1 MDPCNLLV
9 AEILLAK
16 FSDFILSLSASISPG
31 HIWDYDI
38 AHCENRAINGHV
50 TTLCNL
56 IGRSYAL
63 PGDKRKC
70 LHSPDSFSLFA
81 LGGAGP
87 QD

>member
-1 MDPCNLLV
+1 MDPRNLLV
-9 AEILLAK
+9 AKILLAK
-16 FSDFILSLSASISPG
+16 VSDFILSLLSG
-31 HIWDYDI
+31 EYDI
-38 AHCENRAINGHV
+38 AHCENRANNGHV

-70 LHSPDSFSLFA
+70 LHSPDPFSLFA

-87 QD
+87 RD

>member
-1 MDPCNLLV
+1 MDPRNLLV
-9 AEILLAK
+9 AKILL
-16 FSDFILSLSASISPG
+16 SDFIFSLSASISPG
-31 HIWDYDI
+31 HIWEYDI
-38 AHCENRAINGHV
+38 AHCKNRANNGHV

-70 LHSPDSFSLFA
+70 LHSPDPFSLFA

-87 QD
+87 RD